1 MVVPLGFQSS
11 RMFSLSPAYWLAFLT
26 DTMYVIGRLTE
37 TEENAGQ
44 SPLLPKT
51 EGSATSFAPSPA
63 HRVTPAGGER

>member
-1 MVVPLGFQSS
+1 
-11 RMFSLSPAYWLAFLT
+11 MFSLSPAYWLAFLT

-51 EGSATSFAPSPA
+51 EGSATSFA